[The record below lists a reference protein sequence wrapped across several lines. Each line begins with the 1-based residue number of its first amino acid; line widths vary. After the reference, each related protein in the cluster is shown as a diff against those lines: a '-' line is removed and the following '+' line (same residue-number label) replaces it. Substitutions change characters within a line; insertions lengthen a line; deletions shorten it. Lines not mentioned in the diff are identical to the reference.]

1 MAPVVLDAS
10 AFLAYL
16 LDEPGAE
23 VVADAIADGA
33 AISAA
38 NLAEVL
44 STIADRGRDPAAQLG
59 AFVREGLIEG
69 AVDVEPVVVADAVE
83 IARLRPLTRAA
94 GLSLGD
100 RACLAL
106 ARRLAAEALTA
117 DRAWSG
123 LDASIGVAMRQIR

>member
-1 MAPVVLDAS
+1 MAPTVLDAS

-16 LDEPGAE
+16 QDEPGAG
-23 VVADAIADGA
+23 VVADAIAGGA
-33 AISAA
+33 AISSA

-44 STIADRGRDPAAQLG
+44 SRVADRGRDPVALLD
-59 AFVREGLIEG
+59 AFIQEGLIEG
-69 AVDVEPVVVADAVE
+69 AVEVEPVTTADAAE

-106 ARRLAAEALTA
+106 TRRLAAEALTA
-117 DRAWSG
+117 DAAWSG
-123 LDASIGVAMRQIR
+123 LALDVRLRQIR